1 MSLPPGDLT
10 SVLALN
16 KRLLTSALIDLRESA
31 MEVDH
36 VRAGLLTYCALL
48 ELLRDLGAYASMIDT
63 IHLARFCRTGVE
75 IAHCVMF
82 EKFYNLMMSYHK
94 CMSHGCTGQ
103 DRTSSQA
110 A

>member
-36 VRAGLLTYCALL
+36 VRAGLLT
-48 ELLRDLGAYASMIDT
+48 
-63 IHLARFCRTGVE
+63 
-75 IAHCVMF
+75 
-82 EKFYNLMMSYHK
+82 
-94 CMSHGCTGQ
+94 
-103 DRTSSQA
+103 
-110 A
+110 